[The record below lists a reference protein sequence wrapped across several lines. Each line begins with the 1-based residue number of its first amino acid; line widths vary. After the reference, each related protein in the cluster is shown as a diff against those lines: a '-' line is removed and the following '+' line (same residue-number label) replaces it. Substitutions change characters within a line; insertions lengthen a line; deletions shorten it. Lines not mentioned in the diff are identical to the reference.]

1 VTSVVPGGTSQQA
14 VEATTDA
21 QGGGR
26 GHLALKKVLGP
37 AHIWGLGVG
46 IVLVGEYM
54 GWNFS
59 VQKGG
64 MFGALIAAW
73 VVGVLYTCVAMID
86 SEVTSTVAAAGGQYT
101 QAKHMIGPLMAFNVG
116 LFLVLEYTM
125 LAAADANVMSYL
137 VSTIANHLGYT
148 GDVNQYAF
156 IILAVMVLAFLN
168 YRGVLTTLSINLV
181 ITAIAALAIVVL
193 FVATQGWSTD
203 AQLHFQGLVSYH
215 ANALPYGW
223 LGVLAAFQFGMWYYL
238 GIEGTCQAAEECRS
252 AARSIP
258 LGTMTGIITLLIAAV
273 LTWYVC
279 AGSLPWQYLGVSITP
294 LFDTALVNAGGAV
307 AGLLAVGTVFATLA
321 SANGCIN
328 DASRAWF
335 SMGRDNYLPSWFG
348 AIHPR
353 YRTPF
358 RAILFLVPVAIAF
371 AILPVLLNKPELLA
385 TVITFS
391 ILSALLM
398 YSFMVPNM
406 FRFRKLWPVGVLHR
420 GYTHPLHPLPAI
432 TLAVIA
438 ALVLFAT
445 FLGYGTTLVTL
456 VIFYLLASIW
466 FVLFRYKYV
475 RRGKQFSM
483 PWPRPKGY

>member
-1 VTSVVPGGTSQQA
+1 VTTVDVDRPPSQPPGGA
-14 VEATTDA
+14 PPRD
-21 QGGGR
+21 
-26 GHLALKKVLGP
+26 HLSLSKVLGP
-37 AHIWGLGVG
+37 MHIWGLGVG

-54 GWNFS
+54 GWNFA
-59 VQKGG
+59 VEKGG

-73 VVGVLYTCVAMID
+73 LVGILYTCVAMID

-101 QAKHMIGPLMAFNVG
+101 QAKHTIGPLMAFNVG

-125 LAAADANVMSYL
+125 LEAADANVMSYL
-137 VSTIANHLGYT
+137 VSTVSSRLGYT

-156 IILAVMVLAFLN
+156 IVLAVMVLAFLN
-168 YRGVLTTLSINLV
+168 YRGVLATLSINFI
-181 ITAIAALAIVVL
+181 ITAIACVAILVL
-193 FVATQGWSTD
+193 FIGTRGWDPNHSLNF
-203 AQLHFQGLVSYH
+203 AGLTGDES
-215 ANALPYGW
+215 NGLPYGW
-223 LGVLAAFQFGMWYYL
+223 LGVLAALQFGMWYYL

-273 LTWYVC
+273 ITWFVC
-279 AGSLPWQYLGVSITP
+279 AGTLPWQYLGVSITP
-294 LFDTALVNAGGAV
+294 LFDTALVTGGSFLAV
-307 AGLLAVGTVFATLA
+307 LLALGTILATLA

-358 RAILFLVPVAIAF
+358 RSILFLVPVGIAF
-371 AILPVLLNKPELLA
+371 ALLPVLLDKPELLA
-385 TVITFS
+385 TIVTFS

-406 FRFRKLWPVGVLHR
+406 FRFRKLWPLGRLHR

-432 TLAVIA
+432 TLGIIA

-456 VIFYLLASIW
+456 IVFYLLASVW
-466 FVLFRYKYV
+466 FVMFRYRYV
-475 RRGKQFSM
+475 KRGDQFTM

>member
-1 VTSVVPGGTSQQA
+1 MTSVASGS
-14 VEATTDA
+14 ATPEEVRAAADA
-21 QGGGR
+21 HAAR
-26 GHLALKKVLGP
+26 KHLALKKVLGP

-125 LAAADANVMSYL
+125 LEAADANVVSYL
-137 VSTIANHLGYT
+137 ASTIANHLGYT
-148 GDVNQYAF
+148 GSVNQYAF
-156 IILAVMVLAFLN
+156 IILAIMILAFLN
-168 YRGVLTTLSINLV
+168 YRGVLMTLSINLV
-181 ITAIAALAIVVL
+181 ITAIAAIAIVVL
-193 FVATQGWSTD
+193 FVATQGWSPD
-203 AQLHFQGLVSYH
+203 AQLHFHGLVSSH
-215 ANALPYGW
+215 DNALPYGW
-223 LGVLAAFQFGMWYYL
+223 FGVLAAFQFGMWYYL

-258 LGTMTGIITLLIAAV
+258 LGTMTGIITLLMAAV

-279 AGSLPWQYLGVSITP
+279 AGTLPWQYLGVSITP

-307 AGLLAVGTVFATLA
+307 ATLLAVGTVFATFA

-335 SMGRDNYLPSWFG
+335 SMGRDNYLPAWFG

-358 RAILFLVPVAIAF
+358 RAILFLVPVGIAF

-406 FRFRKLWPVGVLHR
+406 FRFRKLWPIGVLHR

-445 FLGYGTTLVTL
+445 FLGYGTTLLTL

-466 FVLFRYKYV
+466 FVVFRYKYV
-475 RRGKQFSM
+475 RKGQQFTM

>member
-1 VTSVVPGGTSQQA
+1 MTDLQQRPPETPGPPAPPREGLRLS
-14 VEATTDA
+14 
-21 QGGGR
+21 
-26 GHLALKKVLGP
+26 KVLGP
-37 AHIWGLGVG
+37 IHIWGLGVG

-54 GWNFS
+54 GWNFA
-59 VQKGG
+59 VGKGG

-125 LAAADANVMSYL
+125 LEAADANVMSYL
-137 VSTIANHLGYT
+137 ATTVASQLGYE
-148 GDVNQYAF
+148 GSVNQYAF
-156 IILAVMVLAFLN
+156 IVLAVMVLAFLN
-168 YRGVLTTLSINLV
+168 YRGVLATLSVNFV
-181 ITAIAALAIVVL
+181 ITAIAFAAIIVL
-193 FVATQGWSTD
+193 FFGVRGFDPTS
-203 AQLHFQGLVSYH
+203 QLHFAGLSSSDS
-215 ANALPYGW
+215 NGLPYGW
-223 LGVLAAFQFGMWYYL
+223 LGVFAALQFGMWYYL

-258 LGTMTGIITLLIAAV
+258 LGTMTGIITLLIAAA
-273 LTWYVC
+273 LTWFVC
-279 AGSLPWQYLGVSITP
+279 AGLMPWQYLGVSITP
-294 LFDTALVNAGGAV
+294 LFDAALMTGTKYLAV
-307 AGLLAVGTVFATLA
+307 LLAIGTILATLA

-335 SMGRDNYLPSWFG
+335 SMGRDNYLPTWFG

-358 RAILFLVPVAIAF
+358 RSIVFLVPVAIAF
-371 AILPVLLNKPELLA
+371 AVLPVLLDKPELLG
-385 TVITFS
+385 TIITFS

-406 FRFRKLWPVGVLHR
+406 FRFRKLWPLGTLRR
-420 GYTHPLHPLPAI
+420 GYTHPFHPLPAI
-432 TLAVIA
+432 TLGLIA
-438 ALVLFAT
+438 ALVFFAT

-456 VIFYLLASIW
+456 VVFYLLASVW
-466 FVLFRYKYV
+466 FVVFRYRYV
-475 RRGKQFSM
+475 ARGRQFTM

>member
-1 VTSVVPGGTSQQA
+1 VTTVDVDRPPTTPPGGAPPREGLS
-14 VEATTDA
+14 
-21 QGGGR
+21 
-26 GHLALKKVLGP
+26 LSKVLGP
-37 AHIWGLGVG
+37 LHIWGLGVG

-54 GWNFS
+54 GWNFA
-59 VQKGG
+59 VEKGG
-64 MFGALIAAW
+64 MFGALLAAW
-73 VVGVLYTCVAMID
+73 LVGILYTCVAMID

-125 LAAADANVMSYL
+125 LEAADANVMSYL
-137 VSTIANHLGYT
+137 ADTIAGRLGYT
-148 GDVNQYAF
+148 GTVNQYAF
-156 IILAVMVLAFLN
+156 IVLAIMVLAFLN
-168 YRGVLTTLSINLV
+168 YRGVLATLSVNFI
-181 ITAIAALAIVVL
+181 ITAIAFIAILIL
-193 FVATQGWSTD
+193 FVGTRGWDPNHS
-203 AQLHFQGLVSYH
+203 LHFAGLTGDPS
-215 ANALPYGW
+215 NGLPYGW
-223 LGVLAAFQFGMWYYL
+223 LGVIAALQFGMWYYL

-273 LTWYVC
+273 LTWFVC
-279 AGSLPWQYLGVSITP
+279 AGTLPWQYLGVSITP
-294 LFDTALVNAGGAV
+294 LFDTALVTGGTFLAV
-307 AGLLAVGTVFATLA
+307 LLALGTILATLA

-358 RAILFLVPVAIAF
+358 RSILFLVPVGIAF
-371 AILPVLLNKPELLA
+371 AILPVLLDKPELLA

-398 YSFMVPNM
+398 YAFMVPNM
-406 FRFRKLWPVGVLHR
+406 FRFRKLWPIGSLHR
-420 GYTHPLHPLPAI
+420 GYTHPLHPLPALSLGI
-432 TLAVIA
+432 LAA
-438 ALVLFAT
+438 MVLFAT

-456 VIFYLLASIW
+456 VVFYLLASIW
-466 FVLFRYKYV
+466 FVMFRYRYV
-475 RRGKQFSM
+475 RRGRQFTM
-483 PWPRPKGY
+483 PWPRPRGY

>member
-1 VTSVVPGGTSQQA
+1 MTSVVRGGSSTEETRGAASGA
-14 VEATTDA
+14 
-21 QGGGR
+21 GGKGQ
-26 GHLALKKVLGP
+26 LALKKVLGP

-125 LAAADANVMSYL
+125 LEAADANVMSYL
-137 VSTIANHLGYT
+137 VSTIATHLGYS
-148 GDVNQYAF
+148 GSVNQYAF
-156 IILAVMVLAFLN
+156 IILAIMVLAFLN
-168 YRGVLTTLSINLV
+168 YRGVLATLSINMV
-181 ITAIAALAIVVL
+181 ITAIAAIAILVL
-193 FVATQGWSTD
+193 FISMQGWSPD
-203 AQLHFQGLVSYH
+203 AQLHFHGLVSSH

-279 AGSLPWQYLGVSITP
+279 AGTLPWQYLGGAITP
-294 LFDTALVNAGGAV
+294 LFDAALVNAGGAV
-307 AGLLAVGTVFATLA
+307 ATLLAIGTVFATLA

-335 SMGRDNYLPSWFG
+335 SMGRDNYLPAWFG
-348 AIHPR
+348 AIHPK

-406 FRFRKLWPVGVLHR
+406 FRFRKLWPIGVLHR

-456 VIFYLLASIW
+456 VIFYLLASVW

-475 RRGKQFSM
+475 RRGQQFTM

>member
-1 VTSVVPGGTSQQA
+1 MTDLQQRPPETPGPPAPPREGLS
-14 VEATTDA
+14 
-21 QGGGR
+21 
-26 GHLALKKVLGP
+26 LSKVLGP
-37 AHIWGLGVG
+37 IHIWGLGVG

-54 GWNFS
+54 GWNFA
-59 VQKGG
+59 VGKGG

-125 LAAADANVMSYL
+125 LEAADANVMSYL
-137 VSTIANHLGYT
+137 ATTVASQLGYT
-148 GDVNQYAF
+148 GSVNQYAF
-156 IILAVMVLAFLN
+156 IVLAIMILAFLN
-168 YRGVLTTLSINLV
+168 YRGVLATLSVNFV
-181 ITAIAALAIVVL
+181 ITGIACIAIVVL
-193 FVATQGWSTD
+193 FLGVEGFSPAS
-203 AQLHFQGLVSYH
+203 QLHFAGLTSSD
-215 ANALPYGW
+215 ANGLPYGW
-223 LGVLAAFQFGMWYYL
+223 LGVFAALQFGMWYYL

-258 LGTMTGIITLLIAAV
+258 LGTMTGIITLLIAAA
-273 LTWYVC
+273 LTWFVC
-279 AGSLPWQYLGVSITP
+279 AGLMPWQYLGVSITP
-294 LFDTALVNAGGAV
+294 LFDAALITGTKFLAV
-307 AGLLAVGTVFATLA
+307 LLAIGTILATLA

-335 SMGRDNYLPSWFG
+335 SMGRDHYLPAWFG

-358 RAILFLVPVAIAF
+358 RSIVFLVPVAVAF
-371 AILPVLLNKPELLA
+371 AVLPVLLDKPELLG
-385 TVITFS
+385 TIITFS

-406 FRFRKLWPVGVLHR
+406 FRFRKLWPLGTLHR
-420 GYTHPLHPLPAI
+420 GYTHPFHPLPAL
-432 TLAVIA
+432 TLGLIA
-438 ALVLFAT
+438 AMVFFAT

-456 VIFYLLASIW
+456 VVFYLLASVW
-466 FVLFRYKYV
+466 FVVFRYRYV
-475 RRGKQFSM
+475 ARGRQFTM

>member
-1 VTSVVPGGTSQQA
+1 M
-14 VEATTDA
+14 TDIQSRPPESPTA
-21 QGGGR
+21 GPPAPPSPPREG
-26 GHLALKKVLGP
+26 LSLSKVLGP
-37 AHIWGLGVG
+37 IHIWGLGVG

-54 GWNFS
+54 GWNFA
-59 VQKGG
+59 VAKGG

-125 LAAADANVMSYL
+125 LEAANANVMSYL
-137 VSTIANHLGYT
+137 ATTVSSRLGYN
-148 GDVNQYAF
+148 GSVNQYAF
-156 IILAVMVLAFLN
+156 IVLAIMVLAFLN
-168 YRGVLTTLSINLV
+168 YRGVLATLSVNFV
-181 ITAIAALAIVVL
+181 ITGIAFVSIVVL
-193 FVATQGWSTD
+193 FLGTQGWD
-203 AQLHFQGLVSYH
+203 PAAQLHFAGLTSSQS
-215 ANALPYGW
+215 NGLPYGW
-223 LGVLAAFQFGMWYYL
+223 LGVFAALQFGMWYYL

-273 LTWYVC
+273 LTWYVS
-279 AGSLPWQYLGVSITP
+279 AGTLPWQYLGVSITP
-294 LFDTALVNAGGAV
+294 LFDAALVTGTQYLAV
-307 AGLLAVGTVFATLA
+307 LLALGTILATLA
-321 SANGCIN
+321 SSNGCIN

-335 SMGRDNYLPSWFG
+335 SMGRDNYLPAWFG

-371 AILPVLLNKPELLA
+371 AILPVLLNKPALLS
-385 TVITFS
+385 TIITFS

-406 FRFRKLWPVGVLHR
+406 FRFRRLWPLGTLHR
-420 GYTHPLHPLPAI
+420 GYTHPFHPLPAL
-432 TLAVIA
+432 TLGLIA
-438 ALVLFAT
+438 ALVFFAT

-456 VIFYLLASIW
+456 VVFYLLASVW
-466 FVLFRYKYV
+466 FVAFRYRYV
-475 RRGKQFSM
+475 QRGRQFTM

>member
-1 VTSVVPGGTSQQA
+1 VTTVDADRPADLASGGA
-14 VEATTDA
+14 PPRD
-21 QGGGR
+21 R
-26 GHLALKKVLGP
+26 LALSKVLGP
-37 AHIWGLGVG
+37 VHIWGLGVG

-54 GWNFS
+54 GWNFA
-59 VQKGG
+59 VEKGG
-64 MFGALIAAW
+64 MFGALMAAW
-73 VVGVLYTCVAMID
+73 LVGILYTCVAMID

-101 QAKHMIGPLMAFNVG
+101 QAKHMVGPLMAFNVG

-125 LAAADANVMSYL
+125 LEAADANVMSYL
-137 VSTIANHLGYT
+137 ATTVAAQLGYT
-148 GDVNQYAF
+148 GSVNQYAF
-156 IILAVMVLAFLN
+156 IVLAVMVLAFLN
-168 YRGVLTTLSINLV
+168 YRGVLATLSINFI
-181 ITAIAALAIVVL
+181 ITAIACIAIVVL
-193 FVATQGWSTD
+193 FVGVRGWEPNG
-203 AQLHFQGLVSYH
+203 GLQMAGLTGDES
-215 ANALPYGW
+215 NGLPYGW
-223 LGVLAAFQFGMWYYL
+223 LGVIAALQFGMWYYL

-273 LTWYVC
+273 LTWFVS
-279 AGSLPWQYLGVSITP
+279 AGTLPWQYLGASITP
-294 LFDTALVNAGGAV
+294 LFDTALVTGGSFLAV
-307 AGLLAVGTVFATLA
+307 LLALGTILATLA

-335 SMGRDNYLPSWFG
+335 SMGRDNYLPAWFG

-358 RAILFLVPVAIAF
+358 RSILFLVPVGIAF
-371 AILPVLLNKPELLA
+371 ALLPVLLNKPELLA

-398 YSFMVPNM
+398 YAFMVPNM
-406 FRFRKLWPVGVLHR
+406 FRFRKLWPVGTLHR

-432 TLAVIA
+432 TLGILAAAVM
-438 ALVLFAT
+438 FAT

-466 FVLFRYKYV
+466 FVVFRYRYV
-475 RRGKQFSM
+475 RRGRQFTM

>member
-1 VTSVVPGGTSQQA
+1 
-14 VEATTDA
+14 
-21 QGGGR
+21 
-26 GHLALKKVLGP
+26 
-37 AHIWGLGVG
+37 
-46 IVLVGEYM
+46 
-54 GWNFS
+54 
-59 VQKGG
+59 
-64 MFGALIAAW
+64 
-73 VVGVLYTCVAMID
+73 
-86 SEVTSTVAAAGGQYT
+86 
-101 QAKHMIGPLMAFNVG
+101 
-116 LFLVLEYTM
+116 
-125 LAAADANVMSYL
+125 
-137 VSTIANHLGYT
+137 
-148 GDVNQYAF
+148 
-156 IILAVMVLAFLN
+156 
-168 YRGVLTTLSINLV
+168 
-181 ITAIAALAIVVL
+181 
-193 FVATQGWSTD
+193 
-203 AQLHFQGLVSYH
+203 
-215 ANALPYGW
+215 LPYGW
-223 LGVLAAFQFGMWYYL
+223 FGVLAAFQFGMWYYL

-258 LGTMTGIITLLIAAV
+258 LGTMTGIITLLMAAV

-279 AGSLPWQYLGVSITP
+279 AGTLPWQYLGVSITP

-307 AGLLAVGTVFATLA
+307 ATLLAVGTVFATFA

-335 SMGRDNYLPSWFG
+335 SMGRDNYLPAWFG

-358 RAILFLVPVAIAF
+358 RAILFLVPVGIAF

-406 FRFRKLWPVGVLHR
+406 FRFRKLWPIGVLHR

-445 FLGYGTTLVTL
+445 FLGYGTTLLTL

-466 FVLFRYKYV
+466 FVVFRYKYV
-475 RRGKQFSM
+475 RKGQQFTM

>member
-1 VTSVVPGGTSQQA
+1 VTSVVPGTSPDGPQTA
-14 VEATTDA
+14 ADSR
-21 QGGGR
+21 GGSSR
-26 GHLALKKVLGP
+26 LALKKVLGP

-101 QAKHMIGPLMAFNVG
+101 QAKHTIGPLMAFNVG

-125 LAAADANVMSYL
+125 LEAADANVVSYL
-137 VSTIANHLGYT
+137 VSTITNHLGYT
-148 GDVNQYAF
+148 GTVNQYAF
-156 IILAVMVLAFLN
+156 IVLTIMILAFLN
-168 YRGVLTTLSINLV
+168 YRGVLMTLSINFV
-181 ITAIAALAIVVL
+181 ITAFAAIAIVVL
-193 FVATQGWSTD
+193 FLALQGWSPD
-203 AQLHFQGLVSYH
+203 AQLHFNGLVSSQG
-215 ANALPYGW
+215 NALPYGW

-258 LGTMTGIITLLIAAV
+258 LGTMTGIITLLLAAV

-279 AGSLPWQYLGVSITP
+279 AGTLPWQYLGVSITP
-294 LFDTALVNAGGAV
+294 LFDAALVSTGGLV
-307 AGLLAVGTVFATLA
+307 VTLLALGTVFATYA

-335 SMGRDNYLPSWFG
+335 SMGRDNYLPAWFG

-371 AILPVLLNKPELLA
+371 AILPVLLEKPELLA

-406 FRFRKLWPVGVLHR
+406 FRFRKLWPIGVLHR

-432 TLAVIA
+432 TLAIIA
-438 ALVLFAT
+438 LLVLFAT
-445 FLGYGTTLVTL
+445 FLGYGTTLLTL
-456 VIFYLLASIW
+456 VSFYLLASIW

-475 RRGKQFSM
+475 RRGKQFTM

>member
-1 VTSVVPGGTSQQA
+1 VTDIQA
-14 VEATTDA
+14 GDRPAAPAVGEGQA
-21 QGGGR
+21 R
-26 GHLALKKVLGP
+26 ERLALSKVLGP
-37 AHIWGLGVG
+37 LHIWGLGVG

-54 GWNFS
+54 GWNFA
-59 VQKGG
+59 VAKGG
-64 MFGALIAAW
+64 MFGALIALL
-73 VVGVLYTCVAMID
+73 VVGILYTCVAMID

-125 LAAADANVMSYL
+125 LEAADANVMSYL
-137 VSTIANHLGYT
+137 ATTVAGHLGYT
-148 GDVNQYAF
+148 GNVNQYAF
-156 IILAVMVLAFLN
+156 IVLAIMVLAFLN
-168 YRGVLTTLSINLV
+168 YRGVLATLSVNFI
-181 ITAIAALAIVVL
+181 ITGVAFVAIIVL
-193 FVATQGWSTD
+193 FFGMEGMTPGAQMHFNGLASSTD
-203 AQLHFQGLVSYH
+203 NG
-215 ANALPYGW
+215 LPYGW
-223 LGVLAAFQFGMWYYL
+223 LGAFAALQFGMWYYL

-258 LGTMTGIITLLIAAV
+258 LGTMTGIITLLIAAII
-273 LTWYVC
+273 TWYVC
-279 AGSLPWQYLGVSITP
+279 AGTLPWQYLGVAITP
-294 LFDTALVNAGGAV
+294 LFDTALVTGTKYLAV
-307 AGLLAVGTVFATLA
+307 LLALGTILATLA

-335 SMGRDNYLPSWFG
+335 SMGRDNFLPTWFG

-358 RAILFLVPVAIAF
+358 RSILFLIPLGISF
-371 AILPVLLNKPELLA
+371 AVLPVLLNKPELLS

-406 FRFRKLWPVGVLHR
+406 YRFRKLWPIGTLHR
-420 GYTHPLHPLPAI
+420 GYTHPFHPLPALS
-432 TLAVIA
+432 LALIA
-438 ALVLFAT
+438 ALVMFAT
-445 FLGYGTTLVTL
+445 FLGYGTTLLTL
-456 VIFYLLASIW
+456 VAFYLLASVW

-475 RRGKQFSM
+475 RRGRQFTM